1 MFSKWSSLFFESNWS
16 GLDGAIGAAG
26 RRPVRGICGAGV
38 AAGALASAMGAAAA
52 ASGVT
57 VLKKNGDASSVV
69 AFDASDACVAFAIE
83 AFASASSRALLE
95 DRRRVRLLRLAGQ
108 RRQRRDPIVEQLARR
123 GAVGA
128 TPVEQVGEERY
139 RPCDGRRVH

>member
-1 MFSKWSSLFFESNWS
+1 MRR
-16 GLDGAIGAAG
+16 GL
-26 RRPVRGICGAGV
+26 

-83 AFASASSRALLE
+83 AFASASSRALSRTAAAYGCC
-95 DRRRVRLLRLAGQ
+95 DCPGSTGS
-108 RRQRRDPIVEQLARR
+108 IVNQF
-123 GAVGA
+123 GW
-128 TPVEQVGEERY
+128 
-139 RPCDGRRVH
+139 